1 MKNKTLWI
9 LFTVMTQL
17 LSWVIPVAVVAI
29 EYGAFIMSNS
39 IVIVFALAIGL
50 ALWVILKYLKDV
62 AENGYGLYAKVA
74 RSIRFVMPL
83 TIITLLVVIINTGL
97 GAFVPLILVFLIGNI
112 LAQPMS
118 VLGYYYGPKYQNDVG
133 INKLLK
139 HNDIDY

>member
-17 LSWVIPVAVVAI
+17 FSWGIPVAFVAI

-50 ALWVILKYLKDV
+50 ALWVILKYLKDA

-83 TIITLLVVIINTGL
+83 TIITSLVVIVNTGL

-118 VLGYYYGPKYQNDVG
+118 VLGYYYGPSYIRDTG
-133 INKLLK
+133 INKLVNK
-139 HNDIDY
+139 K